1 VTTGQTYNK
10 GAWILH
16 MIRNEIGDEDW
27 WSGIQNY
34 YRKYTN
40 SNATTDD
47 FRNEMEAVCDCNLK
61 PFFSQWLYQG
71 GNVLLSGEWYYDEST
86 NTVEVALSQTQSDE
100 HKFSVSVEIGIFGKD
115 ELVPTIHHLPLTG
128 KSGRL
133 SIAVDEKPEKVV
145 IDPRTVLLAQW
156 SFTETSK

>member
-1 VTTGQTYNK
+1 
-10 GAWILH
+10 
-16 MIRNEIGDEDW
+16 M
-27 WSGIQNY
+27 
-34 YRKYTN
+34 
-40 SNATTDD
+40 
-47 FRNEMEAVCDCNLK
+47 
-61 PFFSQWLYQG
+61 
-71 GNVLLSGEWYYDEST
+71 SGEWYYDEST